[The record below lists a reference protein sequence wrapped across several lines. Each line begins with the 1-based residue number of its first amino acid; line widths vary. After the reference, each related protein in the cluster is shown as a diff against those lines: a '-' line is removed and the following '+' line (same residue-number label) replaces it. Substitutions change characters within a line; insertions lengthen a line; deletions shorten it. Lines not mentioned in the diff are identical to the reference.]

1 MKITD
6 WWEAQ
11 KMQRVTGI
19 GSCPAECDNK
29 TDLGYCKTTGCIK
42 SGYVTIRMSDLI
54 GMQNEIQR
62 LRNLLEGKD
71 ERDSF

>member
-1 MKITD
+1 
-6 WWEAQ
+6 
-11 KMQRVTGI
+11 MQRVTGI
-19 GSCPAECDNK
+19 GPCPVVCDNK

-42 SGYVTIRMSDLI
+42 SDYVTIRMSDLI

-62 LRNLLEGKD
+62 LRNLLEEKD